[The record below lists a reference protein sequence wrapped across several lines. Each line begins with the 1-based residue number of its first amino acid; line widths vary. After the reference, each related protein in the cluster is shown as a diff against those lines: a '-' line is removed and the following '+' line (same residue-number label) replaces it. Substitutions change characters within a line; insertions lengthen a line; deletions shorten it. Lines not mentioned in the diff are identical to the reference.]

1 MVKKLDDVIKLA
13 FEKAGFTEK
22 EVMDGCWLLERNE
35 KAIAWIAL
43 HKFLERVAQRMGIVF
58 EDPEVMNC
66 TENEVAILVR
76 GAVLSKN
83 NKELT
88 QAWSIGE
95 ASPKNCTNAY
105 RWAMAEKRA
114 KDRVILKLLGIAGD
128 MYSEEEADEF
138 KEKTPAQKAAETR
151 AQNKADKEE
160 AIQKYEKCIDYLK
173 NTPEPS
179 QEVLNRAE
187 GIVSRL
193 NLLGLYDQAKDLT
206 GRIASYDQIPY

>member
-1 MVKKLDDVIKLA
+1 MVKKLDDVIKVA
-13 FEKAGFTEK
+13 FEKAGFSEK

-58 EDPEVMNC
+58 DEPKVMNC
-66 TENEVAILVR
+66 TDGEVALYVN
-76 GAVLSKN
+76 GTN
-83 NKELT
+83 GT
-88 QAWSIGE
+88 QSAWSIGE

-138 KEKTPAQKAAETR
+138 KEKTPAQKAAETK
-151 AQNKADKEE
+151 AQNKANKEE
-160 AIQKYEKCIDYLK
+160 AMQKYEKCIDYFK

-179 QEVLNRAE
+179 QDALNRAE
-187 GIVSRL
+187 NIVSML
-193 NLLGLYDQAKDLT
+193 NVLGLYDQAKDLT
-206 GRIASYDQIPY
+206 GKIASYDQIAY